1 MQIKTWH
8 KVLFFGSI
16 TAFVV
21 YASREK
27 LFSGA
32 RYIKNKFGDL
42 VSAFAGKWVG
52 VKEIGDNQAFGNDVF
67 QAMMKAVGWRS
78 SDQWCMYFAKAIHYN
93 VFKDNPTE
101 QAKIDKVLVGNTQQS
116 FTNAKNDT
124 SGTYEAITSGSPKVG
139 DIVIFR
145 HSNKPSTGHAGVVI
159 KVNSNNTMETI
170 EGNTSES
177 NISSGEYVAK
187 KNRTSVIGKS
197 IGGDLV
203 IRGFIRKLNV

>member
-27 LFSGA
+27 IFKGA
-32 RYIKNKFGDL
+32 KYVQQKFGDL
-42 VSAFAGKWVG
+42 VNAYAGKWVG
-52 VKEIGDNQAFGNDVF
+52 VKEIGENQSFGNEVF
-67 QAMMKAVGWRS
+67 QEMMKAVGWHS

-93 VFKDNPTE
+93 VFDKNPTE
-101 QAKIDKVLVGNTQQS
+101 QAKINKVLIGNTQQS
-116 FTNAKNDT
+116 YNNAKNDT
-124 SGTYEAITSGSPKVG
+124 SGTYTISDTPKVG

-145 HSNKPSTGHAGVVI
+145 HSNVPSKGHAGVVV
-159 KVNSNNTMETI
+159 KVNSNNTIDTI
-170 EGNTSES
+170 EGNTSEKSIS
-177 NISSGEYVAK
+177 NGDVVAK
-187 KNRTSVIGKS
+187 KNRTSIIGKS

-203 IRGFIRKLNV
+203 VRGYIRKLNV

>member
-16 TAFVV
+16 TAFIV

-27 LFSGA
+27 IYKGA
-32 RYIKNKFGDL
+32 KYVQQKFGDL

-67 QAMMKAVGWRS
+67 QAMMKGVGWRS
-78 SDQWCMYFAKAIHYN
+78 TDQWCMYFAKAVHYN
-93 VFKDNPTE
+93 VFENNPKE
-101 QAKIDKVLVGNTQQS
+101 QAKINKVLVGNTQLS
-116 FTNAKNDT
+116 FNNAKNDT
-124 SGTYEAITSGSPKVG
+124 SGTYTTSNTPKVG

-145 HSNKPSTGHAGVVI
+145 HSNAPSTGHAGVVV
-159 KVNSNNTMETI
+159 KVNSNNTIDTI
-170 EGNTSES
+170 EGNTSQS
-177 NISSGEYVAK
+177 NISNGEFVAK

-203 IRGFIRKLNV
+203 VRGFIRKLNV

>member
-21 YASREK
+21 YLNREK

-42 VSAFAGKWVG
+42 VTSFAGKWVG

-67 QAMMKAVGWRS
+67 QAMMKKVGWTS
-78 SDQWCMYFAKAIHYN
+78 SEQWCMYFAKAVHTE

-101 QAKIDKVLVGNTQQS
+101 LAKINKILNGSTQLSYVQAQNDK
-116 FTNAKNDT
+116 
-124 SGTYEAITSGSPKVG
+124 SGTYTVSDTPKKG
-139 DIVIFR
+139 DIQIYR
-145 HSNKPSTGHAGVVI
+145 NTLTGKGHAGIVAN
-159 KVNSNNTMETI
+159 VNSNNTVSTI
-170 EGNTSES
+170 EGNTSDD
-177 NISSGEYVAK
+177 NIANGQYVANK
-187 KNRTSVIGKS
+187 TRPSKVGTKLPNSN
-197 IGGDLV
+197 LV
-203 IRGFIRKLNV
+203 VRGYIRKLNA